1 MTKPRTTATKADPI
15 EAFLNGRECSP
26 RHLELAQEVQ
36 ATQGD
41 SADIHPEAAMFLTQ
55 GISELGD
62 PIRLIR

>member
-41 SADIHPEAAMFLTQ
+41 SADLHPEAAMFLTQ
-55 GISELGD
+55 GIAGTGN
-62 PIRLIR
+62 LISPVR